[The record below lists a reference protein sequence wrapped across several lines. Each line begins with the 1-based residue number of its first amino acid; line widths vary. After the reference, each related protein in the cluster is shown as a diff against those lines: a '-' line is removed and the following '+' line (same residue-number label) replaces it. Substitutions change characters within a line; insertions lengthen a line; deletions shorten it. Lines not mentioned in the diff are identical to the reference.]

1 MPFPHFRLRAWID
14 QVDRLIFFEG
24 RNEQNGDDDMQGT
37 AGGLGIE
44 KQEKPIEEVTL
55 IERWDE
61 RIRETALRVRGL
73 AIRVTAIQADVT
85 TLTGRKDRQRDRSEG
100 LPKSQR
106 NRVIPDGVDMKLA
119 RVGCASI
126 SSKTSPFIMSIVY
139 ILLRHELCNLCLSCD
154 EWSQSQLVD
163 AECLSELWMLNP
175 L

>member
-1 MPFPHFRLRAWID
+1 
-14 QVDRLIFFEG
+14 
-24 RNEQNGDDDMQGT
+24 MQGT

-73 AIRVTAIQADVT
+73 TIRVTTIQADVT

-106 NRVIPDGVDMKLA
+106 NRVIPDGVDMKLVPR
-119 RVGCASI
+119 RV
-126 SSKTSPFIMSIVY
+126 
-139 ILLRHELCNLCLSCD
+139 R
-154 EWSQSQLVD
+154 
-163 AECLSELWMLNP
+163 
-175 L
+175 